1 MRDEGRAQPER
12 LMKPLQFMIANDPAR
27 ASFAA
32 LTPVILALALSW
44 AAPQTPQKPPA
55 AKPGAAAPAA
65 PAGPS
70 AAFPELGLTL
80 TFPKLEEFDGRTKV
94 DAQMWGQWRGKLS
107 GVDVNIVLR
116 VLPRE
121 EFHLNSPDDVLGLIL
136 NNKKD
141 PERGG
146 DPKYLFTKTETVAGP
161 FGSLP
166 WAEIGHGSVEPERN
180 GDPPRQGLCLGA
192 ILPKN
197 GYVVEAVASP
207 PLEEKAAAPLV
218 EFLKKGIVYK
228 GPVVNPNWTDEE
240 AHQRWQHDAPAD
252 AKEKLEPIIRTKH
265 YIIFTNSAGGQAFA
279 KKMEECYD
287 AIKKTYPFD
296 DSAFPRLLPVF
307 LFRTPEQYYEYYSK
321 LAGISREQA
330 AKSKGHAWR
339 DYYATWYESPGDPV
353 HVHEATHQI
362 FANRLRLGGGGSWFQ
377 EGVAEY
383 MSTKPNDRND
393 AARQVKKEKH
403 VKLEEFFVIPSLLY
417 SAGADKRGGDG
428 AGDHYKQAAL
438 LIEFLRDG
446 PKLKA
451 KFPEFMKS
459 VGRAPR
465 GDLPSLQKCV
475 KDLYG
480 VDVAGLDRLFVEYC
494 QSR

>member
-1 MRDEGRAQPER
+1 MARQTIGGRREHRFARP
-12 LMKPLQFMIANDPAR
+12 PAR
-27 ASFAA
+27 GV
-32 LTPVILALALSW
+32 P
-44 AAPQTPQKPPA
+44 PQ
-55 AKPGAAAPAA
+55 
-65 PAGPS
+65 
-70 AAFPELGLTL
+70 L
-80 TFPKLEEFDGRTKV
+80 
-94 DAQMWGQWRGKLS
+94 
-107 GVDVNIVLR
+107 
-116 VLPRE
+116 
-121 EFHLNSPDDVLGLIL
+121 PDDVLGLIL

-146 DPKYLFTKTETVAGP
+146 DPKYLFSKTETVAGP

-339 DYYATWYESPGDPV
+339 DYYATWYESPG
-353 HVHEATHQI
+353 
-362 FANRLRLGGGGSWFQ
+362 
-377 EGVAEY
+377 
-383 MSTKPNDRND
+383 
-393 AARQVKKEKH
+393 
-403 VKLEEFFVIPSLLY
+403 IPSTSTRRRTRSSRTACA
-417 SAGADKRGGDG
+417 SAAAAPGSRKGWPSTCRPNPTIATTRRARSRKR
-428 AGDHYKQAAL
+428 
-438 LIEFLRDG
+438 
-446 PKLKA
+446 
-451 KFPEFMKS
+451 S
-459 VGRAPR
+459 T
-465 GDLPSLQKCV
+465 
-475 KDLYG
+475 
-480 VDVAGLDRLFVEYC
+480 
-494 QSR
+494 